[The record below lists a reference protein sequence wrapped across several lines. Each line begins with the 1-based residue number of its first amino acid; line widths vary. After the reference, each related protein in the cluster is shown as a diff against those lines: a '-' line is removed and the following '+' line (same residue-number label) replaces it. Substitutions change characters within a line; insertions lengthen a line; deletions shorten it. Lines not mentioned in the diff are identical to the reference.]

1 MEAASVRIPRQ
12 PGGEPAAAAR
22 ASGLERLGSGLIGPV
37 RSLVEGIGDFAV
49 FAARAFGGLRGLNQY
64 SGEAIRQAGV
74 IIIGSCAVI
83 WFMEFLIGTMCAT
96 EGTYPFRSY
105 GATTYASMMNDYCGL
120 REMTPYMI
128 GYIVSAKI
136 GCGLVAEIGSM
147 RINEEIDAMES
158 MGIDPMRFLVGTR
171 LAAAMLTLPL
181 IYLVG
186 LTLSYLGGFLV
197 IVLQVGEVSQA
208 SFEMVLWSF
217 QDPLDTVYALI
228 KIMSFGIIIVL
239 VGMYFGWRARGGPV
253 GVGTATARSMMVN
266 LVAVHFV
273 SMLLT
278 AQFWGFGPRA
288 PIGG

>member
-1 MEAASVRIPRQ
+1 MEAASVRTRHY
-12 PGGEPAAAAR
+12 PG
-22 ASGLERLGSGLIGPV
+22 ASGSGGPKSSLGLLADGLISPV
-37 RSLVEGIGDFAV
+37 RALVEGIGDFASFTV
-49 FAARAFGGLRGLNQY
+49 RSFAGLRGLNQY
-64 SGEAIRQAGV
+64 AGEALRQGAL
-74 IIIGSCAVI
+74 IIVGSCLVI
-83 WFMEFLIGTMCAT
+83 WLMEFLIGTMCAT

-158 MGIDPMRFLVGTR
+158 LGIDPFRYLIGTR
-171 LAAAMLTLPL
+171 LAAAMVTLPL
-181 IYLVG
+181 IYAVG
-186 LTLSYLGGFLV
+186 LTLSYFGGFLV
-197 IVLQVGEVSQA
+197 ICLQVREVSQA
-208 SFEMVLWSF
+208 SFQTILWSF
-217 QDPLDTVYALI
+217 QDPVDTLYAMI
-228 KIMSFGIIIVL
+228 KIMIFAIIIVT

-273 SMLLT
+273 SMILT
-278 AQFWGFGPRA
+278 AQFWGPDPRA
-288 PIGG
+288 PVGG